1 MLKPKGALQSVK
13 EQLRPLEFSDWR
25 PDLQN
30 PNPKD
35 FRPDGARKGLGFLG
49 PLKRPDGGV
58 SSEISIGVGLGGKE
72 INIPTMV
79 PTLAKHEID
88 YLLSTP
94 EDKIMEVDK
103 EMFNSIKQ
111 KAVDYAKMRLK
122 SGKSVFAEEGESPT
136 SPPELK

>member
-1 MLKPKGALQSVK
+1 M
-13 EQLRPLEFSDWR
+13 
-25 PDLQN
+25 
-30 PNPKD
+30 
-35 FRPDGARKGLGFLG
+35 KGLGFLG
-49 PLKRPDGGV
+49 PLKRPDGRV
-58 SSEISIGVGLGGKE
+58 STEISIGVGLGGKE